1 MISKNCIKHINS
13 LEKKKFRLESGTFI
27 ASGEKTV
34 AEILR
39 SKMKIKTIFAVKSW
53 ISANASKFKNI
64 EIQEVNEDEMQ
75 KITVMQS
82 LPSVIAEVFF
92 KEDKPLK
99 LDSGK
104 LYLALDSLRDPG
116 NFGTIIRIADWFGI
130 DGIIASEDCVD
141 MYNSKTVQ
149 ASMGSV
155 FRVDVFYADLSKT
168 LKEAQQKNIPVY
180 GTFLEGENIYKEKL
194 SKNGIIVLGNE
205 GHGILEETKKYITK
219 KLFIPFGADKDR
231 APESLNV
238 SAATAVV
245 CSEFFRRKL

>member
-27 ASGEKTV
+27 AEGAKTV

-39 SKMKIKTIFAVKSW
+39 SEMKIKTVFALKSW
-53 ISANASKFKNI
+53 ISENAVAFKGVDTE
-64 EIQEVNEDEMQ
+64 EISVDEMK
-75 KITVMQS
+75 KIS
-82 LPSVIAEVFF
+82 LLQTPSPVLAEVFF
-92 KEDKPLK
+92 KPEKTLF
-99 LDSGK
+99 LDSKK
-104 LYLALDSLRDPG
+104 LYLCLDSVRDPG

-130 DGIIASEDCVD
+130 DGIIASNDCTD
-141 MYNSKTVQ
+141 LYNPKTIQ
-149 ASMGSV
+149 ASMGSA
-155 FRVDVFYADLSKT
+155 FRVEVFYADLT
-168 LKEAQQKNIPVY
+168 AVLQEACKKNIPVY

-205 GHGILEETKKYITK
+205 GHGILEGTKKYITK
-219 KLFIPFGADKDR
+219 KIFIPFGADKDR

>member
-39 SKMKIKTIFAVKSW
+39 SEMKIKTVFALKNW
-53 ISANASKFKNI
+53 ISANALKFKNV
-64 EIQEVNEDEMQ
+64 EIQEVTEDEMQ

-82 LPSVIAEVFF
+82 FPSVIAEVFF

-194 SKNGIIVLGNE
+194 SKQ
-205 GHGILEETKKYITK
+205 KM
-219 KLFIPFGADKDR
+219 
-231 APESLNV
+231 
-238 SAATAVV
+238 
-245 CSEFFRRKL
+245 

>member
-39 SKMKIKTIFAVKSW
+39 SKMKIKTVFAVKSW

-92 KEDKPLK
+92 KEEKPLK
-99 LDSGK
+99 LENDK

-155 FRVDVFYADLSKT
+155 FRVDVFYMDLCAV

-180 GTFLEGENIYKEKL
+180 GTFLEGDNIYKEKL

-205 GHGILEETKKYITK
+205 GHGILDETKKYITK
-219 KLFIPFGADKDR
+219 KLFIPFGVDKDR

-245 CSEFFRRKL
+245 CSEFFRRRL